1 MAGGGRAK
9 SANQFRF
16 ASRTVICNT
25 DMAKAAP
32 IALAALAA
40 VLLTGAGEEKRVY
53 SWTDDEGEVHYGDS
67 VPPEYRDQKKRI
79 LNDQGV
85 TVGVIEGK
93 KTAEELALEARR
105 RQMEAEKEKRRR
117 ADKVLLST
125 YLSVEELEM
134 HRDRRLELLRAQQKV
149 AELYL
154 RNLRRRMVSLQ
165 EEAGNYKPYTM
176 DPDAEMIPPDLAEDL
191 SDTKD
196 RINRQEQQLAE
207 QRRETDQLEQKFA
220 EDISRFR
227 TLKGL

>member
-1 MAGGGRAK
+1 
-9 SANQFRF
+9 
-16 ASRTVICNT
+16 
-25 DMAKAAP
+25 MAKAAP
-32 IALAALAA
+32 IALAALAT

-93 KTAEELALEARR
+93 KTPEELALEARR
-105 RQMEAEKEKRRR
+105 REMEAEKEKRRR

-125 YLSVEELEM
+125 YLTVEELEM

-196 RINRQEQQLAE
+196 RINRQERQLAE
-207 QRRETDQLEQKFA
+207 QRRETDQLERKFA

>member
-1 MAGGGRAK
+1 M
-9 SANQFRF
+9 
-16 ASRTVICNT
+16 T
-25 DMAKAAP
+25 KAAP
-32 IALAALAA
+32 ITLAVLAV
-40 VLLTGAGEEKRVY
+40 VLLTGAGEERRTY
-53 SWTDDEGEVHYGDS
+53 SWTDDEGVTHYGDK

-79 LNDQGV
+79 LNEQGV

-93 KTAEELALEARR
+93 KTPEELALEAKRR
-105 RQMEAEKEKRRR
+105 EMEAEKEKRRR

-196 RINRQEQQLAE
+196 RINRQEAQLAE
-207 QRRETDQLEQKFA
+207 HRREADQLEQKFA
-220 EDISRFR
+220 QDISRFR
-227 TLKGL
+227 ALKGY

>member
-1 MAGGGRAK
+1 
-9 SANQFRF
+9 
-16 ASRTVICNT
+16 
-25 DMAKAAP
+25 MAKAAP

-93 KTAEELALEARR
+93 KTPEELALEARR
-105 RQMEAEKEKRRR
+105 REMEAEKEKRRR

-125 YLSVEELEM
+125 YLTVEELEM

-196 RINRQEQQLAE
+196 RINRQERQLAE
-207 QRRETDQLEQKFA
+207 QRRETDQLERKFA

>member
-1 MAGGGRAK
+1 M
-9 SANQFRF
+9 
-16 ASRTVICNT
+16 T
-25 DMAKAAP
+25 KAAP
-32 IALAALAA
+32 IALATLAI
-40 VLLTGAGEEKRVY
+40 VLLTGAGEERRTY
-53 SWTDDEGEVHYGDS
+53 SWTDDEGVTHYGDK

-79 LNDQGV
+79 LNEQGV

-93 KTAEELALEARR
+93 KTPEELALEKRR
-105 RQMEAEKEKRRR
+105 RAMEAEKEKRRR

-165 EEAGNYKPYTM
+165 EEASNYKPYTIE
-176 DPDAEMIPPDLAEDL
+176 PGAEMIPPDLQADL

-196 RINRQEQQLAE
+196 RINRQEAQLAE
-207 QRRETDQLEQKFA
+207 HRRETEQLEQKFDQ
-220 EDISRFR
+220 DISRFR
-227 TLKGL
+227 ALKGY

>member
-1 MAGGGRAK
+1 M
-9 SANQFRF
+9 
-16 ASRTVICNT
+16 T
-25 DMAKAAP
+25 KAAP
-32 IALAALAA
+32 IALATLAI
-40 VLLTGAGEEKRVY
+40 VLLTGAGEERRTY
-53 SWTDDEGEVHYGDS
+53 SWTDDEGVTHYGDK

-79 LNDQGV
+79 LNEQGV

-93 KTAEELALEARR
+93 KTPEELALEKRR
-105 RQMEAEKEKRRR
+105 RAMEAEKEKRRR

-165 EEAGNYKPYTM
+165 EEASNYKPYTM
-176 DPDAEMIPPDLAEDL
+176 EPDAEMIPPDLAEDL

-196 RINRQEQQLAE
+196 RINRQEAQLAE
-207 QRRETDQLEQKFA
+207 HRREADKLEQKFA
-220 EDISRFR
+220 QDISRFR
-227 TLKGL
+227 ALKGY

>member
-1 MAGGGRAK
+1 MIR
-9 SANQFRF
+9 
-16 ASRTVICNT
+16 I
-25 DMAKAAP
+25 AP
-32 IALAALAA
+32 IALAVLAT
-40 VLLTGAGEEKRVY
+40 VFLTGADREQRVY
-53 SWTDDEGEVHYGDS
+53 SWTDDKGVVHYGDK

-79 LNDQGV
+79 LNEQGV

-93 KTAEELALEARR
+93 KTAEELAIEQ
-105 RQMEAEKEKRRR
+105 RQRAIEAEKEKRRR

-125 YLSVEELEM
+125 YLSVDELEM

-149 AELYL
+149 GELYL

-165 EEAGNYKPYTM
+165 EEAGNYKPYTLE
-176 DPDAEMIPPDLAEDL
+176 PDAPMIPSELAEDL

-196 RINRQEQQLAE
+196 RINRQESQLAE
-207 QRRETDQLEQKFA
+207 QRREADALEQKFA